1 MTTDRKALTRAYKET
16 PRPMGVYRVHNRV
29 ADKSL
34 VGVSVDLPSILN
46 RELAQLRLGAHKNA
60 ALQDDWNALGPDAFV
75 FEVLDTL
82 SPPADDPGYDPRAE
96 LRVLEAL
103 WLEKLR
109 PWGGRGYNAAPKLKG

>member
-1 MTTDRKALTRAYKET
+1 
-16 PRPMGVYRVHNRV
+16 MGVYRVYNRV

-46 RELAQLRLGAHKNA
+46 REQAQLRLRAHRNA
-60 ALQDDWNALGPDAFV
+60 ALQADWDALGAKAFV

-82 SPPADDPGYDPRAE
+82 APPAEAPDYDPRAD

-109 PWGGRGYNAAPKLKG
+109 PWGGRGYNTAPKQA

>member
-1 MTTDRKALTRAYKET
+1 MNVDRRALARAYKET

-34 VGVSVDLPSILN
+34 VGTSVDLPSILN
-46 RELAQLRLGAHKNA
+46 RELAQLRLRAHRNS
-60 ALQDDWNALGPDAFV
+60 ALQADWDALGADAFT

-82 SPPADDPGYDPRAE
+82 TPPADAPDYDPRAD

-103 WLEKLR
+103 WLERLR
-109 PWGGRGYNAAPKLKG
+109 PWGARGYNREPAGA